1 MAQGTLPFE
10 PYSGDNQ
17 WAIYSRDGL
26 EIGPLRLGFRWMSGQ
41 ASPSPIG
48 FDRSVVSI
56 NLKPLF
62 RKEKCDAYDDI
73 DMYLQI

>member
-1 MAQGTLPFE
+1 MAEGTLPFE

-26 EIGPLRLGFRWMSGQ
+26 KIGPLRWGFRWMLQ
-41 ASPSPIG
+41 TRFPIG
-48 FDRSVVSI
+48 LDRSVVSI

-73 DMYLQI
+73 NMYLQV

>member
-1 MAQGTLPFE
+1 MAEGTLPFE

-26 EIGPLRLGFRWMSGQ
+26 EIGPLSRGFRWTL
-41 ASPSPIG
+41 
-48 FDRSVVSI
+48 RSRSQNGLDHRLVTI
-56 NLKPLF
+56 NLKTPY

-73 DMYLQI
+73 DMYLQV